1 MDPKQIANQM
11 IQFNKTAFDNTFNAM
26 TVLQEQTEKM
36 VNMFLEQ
43 QSPWMPAEGKK
54 AVTDWLKAYK
64 RGREEF
70 KATVDDNYRKVEEYF
85 AGADK
90 GKVEDFFV
98 NVEKTRKT
106 KAGK

>member
-1 MDPKQIANQM
+1 MDPKQIAKQL
-11 IQFNKTAFDNTFNAM
+11 IQFNKTASDNTFSAM

-54 AVTDWLKAYK
+54 AVTDWIKAYK
-64 RGREEF
+64 RGREDF
-70 KATVDDNYRKVEEYF
+70 KATVDDNYKKVEDFF

-90 GKVEDFFV
+90 GK
-98 NVEKTRKT
+98 
-106 KAGK
+106 AA

>member
-1 MDPKQIANQM
+1 MDPKQIAKQ
-11 IQFNKTAFDNTFNAM
+11 IFQSNKTAFDNTFNAM
-26 TVLQEQTEKM
+26 TVIQEHTEKM
-36 VNMFLEQ
+36 VNHYLG

-54 AVTDWLKAYK
+54 AIMDWIKAYK

-98 NVEKTRKT
+98 NGEKTRKT